1 MKRQIL
7 SIATVLALTAAGAT
21 FAQSTINTTAPG
33 PTQQREPGQTNN
45 NLPNPGNPQTD
56 LQNNRGTVQENG
68 TVEGTASESINNT
81 NGQTTGTTGSTGS
94 TTGTMGTGSTGST
107 GTTGTMGET
116 ETGSG
121 VDVDVDTGNRAQG
134 AVDVDVTRTTD
145 SDTDA
150 SGSGVQSN
158 GQYSGS
164 DTNTSLPSTA
174 SDLPT
179 VALFGMLALFGAFA
193 IRTYAKRNA

>member
-7 SIATVLALTAAGAT
+7 SIATVLALTAAGAS

-33 PTQQREPGQTNN
+33 PTQQQEPGQTNN

-56 LQNNRGTVQENG
+56 LQRNRGTVQERG
-68 TVEGTASESINNT
+68 TVEGTAAESMSDD
-81 NGQTTGTTGSTGS
+81 QTTGSTTGG
-94 TTGTMGTGSTGST
+94 TTGTMGTGNTGALP
-107 GTTGTMGET
+107 ET

-121 VDVDVDTGNRAQG
+121 MDVDVDTGNRAQG

-150 SGSGVQSN
+150 SGSGTQTS
-158 GQYSGS
+158 GQYTGS
-164 DTNTSLPSTA
+164 DNDTSLPNTA
-174 SDLPT
+174 GELPA
-179 VALFGMLALFGAFA
+179 VALMGLLALGAAFA
-193 IRTYAKRNA
+193 IRTKRNA

>member
-1 MKRQIL
+1 MKRSTLAIF
-7 SIATVLALTAAGAT
+7 AALALTASVAT
-21 FAQSTINTTAPG
+21 AQSTINTTAPG
-33 PTQQREPGQTNN
+33 PTQQQEPGQTNN

-56 LQNNRGTVQENG
+56 LQRNRGTVQENG
-68 TVEGTASESINNT
+68 TVEGTATESINNT
-81 NGQTTGTTGSTGS
+81 NGQTTGSTGS
-94 TTGTMGTGSTGST
+94 TTGTMGTG
-107 GTTGTMGET
+107 TTGTMPET

-121 VDVDVDTGNRAQG
+121 VDVDVDTGDRAQG

-145 SDTDA
+145 ADTDA
-150 SGSGVQSN
+150 SGSGVQTT
-158 GQYSGS
+158 GQYDNSG
-164 DTNTSLPSTA
+164 TLPSTA

>member
-7 SIATVLALTAAGAT
+7 SIATVLALTAAGAV

-56 LQNNRGTVQENG
+56 LQRNQGTVQ
-68 TVEGTASESINNT
+68 GTAAESTTQDQN
-81 NGQTTGTTGSTGS
+81 TGTTGST
-94 TTGTMGTGSTGST
+94 T
-107 GTTGTMGET
+107 GTTAPMVHPET
-116 ETGSG
+116 ETGTG
-121 VDVDVDTGNRAQG
+121 VDVDVDTGNKAEG

-150 SGSGVQSN
+150 SGSGVQTT
-158 GQYSGS
+158 GQYNNS
-164 DTNTSLPSTA
+164 DTDSLPSTA
-174 SDLPT
+174 SELPT
-179 VALFGMLALFGAFA
+179 VALLGLLALGAAFA
-193 IRTYAKRNA
+193 MRVKRNA

>member
-33 PTQQREPGQTNN
+33 PTQQQEPGQTNN

-56 LQNNRGTVQENG
+56 LQRNRGTVQENG
-68 TVEGTASESINNT
+68 TVEGTAAESINNT

-94 TTGTMGTGSTGST
+94 TTGTMGS
-107 GTTGTMGET
+107 GTTGTMPET

-150 SGSGVQSN
+150 SGSGVQTT
-158 GQYSGS
+158 GQYDNSG
-164 DTNTSLPSTA
+164 TLPSTA

-193 IRTYAKRNA
+193 IRAFAKRNA

>member
-7 SIATVLALTAAGAT
+7 SVATVLALTAAGAT

-33 PTQQREPGQTNN
+33 PTQQQEPGQTNN

-56 LQNNRGTVQENG
+56 LQRNRGTVQENG
-68 TVEGTASESINNT
+68 TVEGTAAESINNT
-81 NGQTTGTTGSTGS
+81 NGQTTGSTGS
-94 TTGTMGTGSTGST
+94 TTGTMGSGSTTGT

-158 GQYSGS
+158 GQYNGS
-164 DTNTSLPSTA
+164 DTTNTSLPSTA